1 MSERKSRVRLD
12 SESDK
17 QVMVE
22 DHSPQHGQQSVTDVA
37 KVVAAETATEATLI
51 AVTETA
57 TGDASDAPAEGSTGD
72 SSASGNDGEPPNNI
86 KPSWVSALYRSM
98 GILFRGRNTSQL
110 KECLPGLEIRE
121 PDIQLLSN
129 GLSFSRCNDETE
141 HENTEDCIEADWIM
155 VSEEDAACSTSIVHE
170 AIPRATSDTGNTI
183 HHKVKVSQPT
193 ATHQGQSL
201 HIDNMDHAD
210 MPFDTGG
217 RDGDYGNGGSTS
229 ACGIQGDN
237 QEIRL
242 GNRVKESTTPH
253 DNRHLGNGGD
263 SNMTWDAVNGVYTP
277 SRQGT
282 EVVEMQQ
289 KHLLEQWK
297 KIDQRDQAIVKEL
310 LNNVIFHARNQ
321 PEGLR
326 TLLPMLRM
334 MSRDIAPGVPVHHNE
349 IDDSYVRLLIFELT
363 DIGCDLSRKTA
374 TNVVSYILTIGRN
387 NPKLLLEIMEKM
399 DHLDN
404 ISNHRIPDR

>member
-1 MSERKSRVRLD
+1 
-12 SESDK
+12 
-17 QVMVE
+17 
-22 DHSPQHGQQSVTDVA
+22 
-37 KVVAAETATEATLI
+37 
-51 AVTETA
+51 
-57 TGDASDAPAEGSTGD
+57 
-72 SSASGNDGEPPNNI
+72 
-86 KPSWVSALYRSM
+86 M
-98 GILFRGRNTSQL
+98 GILFRGGNTSQL

-121 PDIQLLSN
+121 PDIQLQSN
-129 GLSFSRCNDETE
+129 GLSLGNDETE
-141 HENTEDCIEADWIM
+141 HENTEDCIEADWVM
-155 VSEEDAACSTSIVHE
+155 VSEEDAVCSTSIVHE
-170 AIPRATSDTGNTI
+170 AIPRATSDTGDTI
-183 HHKVKVSQPT
+183 HHKVKVSQST
-193 ATHQGQSL
+193 ATHQGQSI

-217 RDGDYGNGGSTS
+217 RDGNDGNGGSTS

-253 DNRHLGNGGD
+253 QNRHLENGGY
-263 SNMTWDAVNGVYTP
+263 SNMTRDVVNGVYTP

-282 EVVEMQQ
+282 EIVEMQH

-297 KIDQRDQAIVKEL
+297 KMAQRDQAIVKEL

-334 MSRDIAPGVPVHHNE
+334 MSRDIEPGVPVHHNE

-374 TNVVSYILTIGRN
+374 TNVVCYILTIGRN
-387 NPKLLLEIMEKM
+387 NPKLLLEIMKKM

-404 ISNHRIPDR
+404 IRNHRIPDR